1 MILINQHMHKTLKKL
16 TLMLFFAQKSAQLPG
31 PLRFKLHKE
40 HNLSSILMAESSIWI
55 LFYKHRVFA
64 YLIEKS

>member
-1 MILINQHMHKTLKKL
+1 MILINQHMQKTLKK
-16 TLMLFFAQKSAQLPG
+16 TDTDAFFAQKSAQLPG